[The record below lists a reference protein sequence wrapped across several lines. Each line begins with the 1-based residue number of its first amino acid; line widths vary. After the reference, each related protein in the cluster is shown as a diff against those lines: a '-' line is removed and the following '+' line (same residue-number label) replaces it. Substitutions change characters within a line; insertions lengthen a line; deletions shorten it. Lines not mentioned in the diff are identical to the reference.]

1 MPYEIRKVDKG
12 WKVFTKGT
20 DRSHSKSP
28 LALTRAKDQLKA
40 LYANNADEDAQMRGG
55 MIGGFDDPDW
65 NKLFGVYGGAEDD
78 VDDTQAKEDAEAIV
92 RLDKDEKAF
101 DVEDA
106 TGEPEYLKL
115 AKQYAKK
122 AGYKDYASLKLATDR
137 KHKLEL
143 RGVKF
148 GSINNNDY
156 IIYRQHFPSIAD
168 QKRRQYLARACK
180 IKGDWAKSRYSPN
193 SLAINILWDGSTKKG
208 GDIDW
213 WGLAGDFAKDVMK
226 DLPGALVDA
235 FGTEEAKEKKRL
247 KDEACKLCN
256 GSGLS
261 GGDIRDPSSWDWGA
275 LEKIGTDTFGDLF
288 DTPEEKEGK
297 RLKAEACK
305 VCNAEGLPVV
315 EKIGGADKKMN
326 FRKDGD
332 DPRNWGYDEEDDTPV
347 KMPVEPEYPEQPQFV
362 GDPSQFKPQPY
373 DPNNPLMYMVGGA
386 VPVNKKLYEK
396 AKEVVYPRYKKP
408 SAYRSGA
415 VVKLYKEL
423 GGKFKDAVGEK
434 GRPLAR
440 WFAEEWKDVGDKE
453 YPVYRPTK
461 RISKDT
467 PLTPSE
473 IDPENLQLQIA
484 EKQKIKG
491 DQNLKPFLKGG
502 RLLKQTDAEET
513 KVAKTIM
520 NKVAGEANAAVRE
533 ISETPMSDANIRR
546 YFPNAKVLKYSE
558 LADIE
563 DITQLL
569 PQPKSFFFL
578 LYEQSFNT
586 GHFTS
591 VNRYIDN
598 GRDTICFFCSY
609 GSKIDAPL
617 RWNSAEK
624 NRELGQ
630 SEPYLTQLLRKSGKT
645 IQYNR
650 IQYQSKTSP
659 KATCGAFATLW
670 LKANIRDNM
679 NLQEFHEWITE
690 IKTETG
696 LTYDAIASNA
706 ISNRAQ

>member
-1 MPYEIRKVDKG
+1 MPYEIRKVEKG

-20 DRSHSKSP
+20 DRPHSNSP
-28 LALTRAKDQLKA
+28 LPLKVAKDQLKA

-55 MIGGFDDPDW
+55 MIGGFDDRDW

-78 VDDTQAKEDAEAIV
+78 VEDTQAKEDAEAIV
-92 RLDKDEKAF
+92 RLDKDEKSF

-208 GDIDW
+208 GDVDW
-213 WGLAGDFAKDVMK
+213 WGLAKDIGQAAS
-226 DLPGALVDA
+226 DHL
-235 FGTEEAKEKKRL
+235 EE
-247 KDEACKLCN
+247 
-256 GSGLS
+256 
-261 GGDIRDPSSWDWGA
+261 
-275 LEKIGTDTFGDLF
+275 LF
-288 DTPEEKEGK
+288 DTPEIKEAK

-305 VCNAEGLPVV
+305 VCNAEGLPTV
-315 EKIGGADKKMN
+315 EKIGGRKGTKKGGEVDWWGLAKDIGQATSDHLEELFDTPEIKEAKRLKAEACKVCNAEGLPTVGGANKKMN
-326 FRKDGD
+326 YRKDGD
-332 DPRNWGYDEEDDTPV
+332 DPRNWGYDEDVYIGPDGKPISADEYAKLFEKNDDTPV

-362 GDPSQFKPQPY
+362 GDPTQFKPQPY
-373 DPNNPLMYMVGGA
+373 DPNNPLMYMAPVGAGLGA
-386 VPVNKKLYEK
+386 N
-396 AKEVVYPRYKKP
+396 
-408 SAYRSGA
+408 SQFYRT
-415 VVKLYKEL
+415 
-423 GGKFKDAVGEK
+423 DI
-434 GRPLAR
+434 
-440 WFAEEWKDVGDKE
+440 
-453 YPVYRPTK
+453 K
-461 RISKDT
+461 R
-467 PLTPSE
+467 
-473 IDPENLQLQIA
+473 Q
-484 EKQKIKG
+484 
-491 DQNLKPFLKGG
+491 GG
-502 RLLKQTDAEET
+502 RLAQTDAQET
-513 KVAKTIM
+513 KVAKKIM
-520 NKVAGEANAAVRE
+520 NKVAGEANAAVQE

-578 LYEQSFNT
+578 LYEQSFNS

-617 RWNSAEK
+617 RWNSPEK

-696 LTYDAIASNA
+696 LSYDAIAANA